1 MFGWWP
7 NSLRRD
13 EALAALSGG
22 LLPLPTFHRG
32 REWQREVTNHLLRYG
47 YSWGYHEREV
57 TIVTPISA
65 VTVKQ
70 MPMT

>member
-32 REWQREVTNHLLRYG
+32 REWQREVTKPPVEIRLLLGLPRARGNHCHAYQR
-47 YSWGYHEREV
+47 SNR
-57 TIVTPISA
+57 
-65 VTVKQ
+65 
-70 MPMT
+70 